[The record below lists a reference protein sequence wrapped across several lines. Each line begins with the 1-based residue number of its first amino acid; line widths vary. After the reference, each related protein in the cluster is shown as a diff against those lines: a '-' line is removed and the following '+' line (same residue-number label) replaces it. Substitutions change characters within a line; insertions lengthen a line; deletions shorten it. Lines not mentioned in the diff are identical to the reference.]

1 MIRKEDP
8 EDWRHV
14 FRVVYYGF
22 GDAERYKYYQRPEK
36 IRQVLLTRVRNV
48 NAMSR
53 EEFDALPA
61 SELQKMVDDNVL
73 TDFIF
78 NDRRYKTDEL
88 VGIVKRIKEWGRTES
103 DSEA

>member
-1 MIRKEDP
+1 
-8 EDWRHV
+8 
-14 FRVVYYGF
+14 
-22 GDAERYKYYQRPEK
+22 
-36 IRQVLLTRVRNV
+36 
-48 NAMSR
+48 MSR

-88 VGIVKRIKEWGRTES
+88 VGIVKRIKDWGRTES

>member
-1 MIRKEDP
+1 
-8 EDWRHV
+8 
-14 FRVVYYGF
+14 
-22 GDAERYKYYQRPEK
+22 
-36 IRQVLLTRVRNV
+36 
-48 NAMSR
+48 MSR